1 MNLLKI
7 ALGLFF
13 LVLFQGISLS
23 KPFVRIQKSQALQNL
38 AIGALNLTLI
48 ALLLSPWLSAP
59 PQRDLNLF
67 LALPR
72 IAILIL
78 AFDALSYFWHR
89 ANHQFSFLWQWH
101 KTHHQESVIDT
112 TTAYRFHPIEVL
124 FSLAPKWLLLWV
136 LGATWQELI
145 LFEIIFTA
153 SNLFQH
159 SNFRIPQKID
169 RLLLKII
176 TTPSLHRRH
185 HSINP
190 ADQHKN
196 YGTIFSFWDRIF
208 KSYAENLDE
217 KIIHMGLDTNP
228 TTPSI

>member
-1 MNLLKI
+1 MSMNLLKM
-7 ALGLFF
+7 AFGFFF
-13 LVLFQGISLS
+13 LALFQGFSIY
-23 KPFVRIQKSQALQNL
+23 KPFVKIRKSQALHNL
-38 AIGALNLTLI
+38 VIGALNLSLV
-48 ALLLSPWLSAP
+48 ALLLSRWQITQ
-59 PQRDLNLF
+59 PQSESTLF
-67 LALPR
+67 VGLRYAV
-72 IAILIL
+72 LIL

-112 TTAYRFHPIEVL
+112 TTAYRFHPLEVL
-124 FSLAPKWLLLWV
+124 LSLTPKCLLLWI

-145 LFEIIFTA
+145 LFEIIFTV

-159 SNFRIPQKID
+159 SNFRIPQQID
-169 RLLLKII
+169 RLLLKVI

-190 ADQHKN
+190 TDQHKN

-208 KSYAENLDE
+208 KTYEENLDE
-217 KIIHMGLDTNP
+217 KITQMGL
-228 TTPSI
+228 SSS